1 MKKNHISP
9 EDLEK
14 LISTLDAL
22 PPKPKEALSTRE
34 TVSGA
39 EIAIR
44 SALQKGYSFAD
55 IAEHFSRF
63 RLSVRPGTI
72 SGYLAD
78 LEPKPAAQKKAE
90 KPKALKPTA
99 PSKAPAPAPALH
111 SDMPA
116 EPSLNNEPLL
126 SEEGSDDID
135 HLIARHDPA
144 ELR

>member
-34 TVSGA
+34 TVASA
-39 EIAIR
+39 ETAIR
-44 SALQKGYSFAD
+44 GALEKGYSFTD
-55 IAEHFSRF
+55 IAEHFARF

-72 SGYLAD
+72 SGYLAN
-78 LEPKPAAQKKAE
+78 LEPKPAAQKKAG

-99 PSKAPAPAPALH
+99 PSKVAAPALH

>member
-14 LISTLDAL
+14 LISTLNAL

-55 IAEHFSRF
+55 IVELFAQF

-90 KPKALKPTA
+90 KPKAPKSMA
-99 PSKAPAPAPALH
+99 PSKAAALPCI
-111 SDMPA
+111 S
-116 EPSLNNEPLL
+116 
-126 SEEGSDDID
+126 IC
-135 HLIARHDPA
+135 
-144 ELR
+144 LRNPRRTTSTRGRRKIPTISII